1 MKLLIKVGLILIAV
15 FYISSCY
22 VSNEED
28 LFINFNCNT
37 EAVSFEREIRP
48 ILANN
53 CLVCHSEA
61 ANLGNVTLQKHEDI
75 IPYIQNGS
83 LLGSIRHDAGFA
95 PMPENTSRI
104 NNCSISQIESWIE
117 AGAPNN

>member
-1 MKLLIKVGLILIAV
+1 MKLKIKAGLLLMTV
-15 FYISSCY
+15 LYISGCY

-28 LFINFNCNT
+28 LFINFNCKT
-37 EAVSFEREIRP
+37 DEISFEREIKP

-53 CLVCHSEA
+53 CLVCHSAA
-61 ANLGNVTLQKHEDI
+61 ANLGNITLQTHEDI

-83 LLGSIRHDAGFA
+83 LLGSVRHDAGFS

-104 NNCSISQIESWIE
+104 NDCSISQIESWIE

>member
-1 MKLLIKVGLILIAV
+1 MKLVIKVGLILITV
-15 FYISSCY
+15 LYVSSCY

-37 EAVSFEREIRP
+37 EEISYEREVRP

-53 CLVCHSEA
+53 CLVCHSAA
-61 ANLGNVTLQKHEDI
+61 ANLGNITLQSHEDI

-83 LLGSIRHDAGFA
+83 LLGSIRHDSGFI

-104 NNCSISQIESWIE
+104 DNCSISQIESWIE

>member
-1 MKLLIKVGLILIAV
+1 MKLVIKVGLILIAV

-53 CLVCHSEA
+53 CLVCHSAA
-61 ANLGNVTLQKHEDI
+61 ANLGNITLQTHEDI
-75 IPYIQNGS
+75 IPYIQDGS

-95 PMPENTSRI
+95 PMPENSSRI
-104 NNCSISQIESWIE
+104 NSCSISQIESWIE